1 MSGSSEAIMIGLVSS
16 ALSPPL
22 PNPLGIAVARQA
34 ARMKHKTE
42 RAFSNQTWRLN
53 STEPIAE
60 PPTLDRTQ
68 NALM

>member
-1 MSGSSEAIMIGLVSS
+1 MIGLVSS

-34 ARMKHKTE
+34 ARMKQRTE
-42 RAFSNQTWRLN
+42 TAFSNQTWRFN
-53 STEPIAE
+53 NREPIAE

-68 NALM
+68 NALE